1 MSLESDVGNLVTQTN
16 KLIDYFGAKKSDID
30 KAVAAAI
37 AAAPET
43 SRSWYVDP
51 VNGLDTNP
59 GTQLLPFKTI
69 NKAISATPPSGVCT
83 AYVMD
88 DYDLTAGIGSQCSV
102 LILSGVAKN
111 GVRPKLKPKYVTST
125 DANNVTT
132 TNMTGLNMYLA
143 SNLISIR
150 DMDIYLP
157 SPAGFNPAPNNSRAG
172 SFFRGFSSVN
182 VPTVFNVSLENVAV
196 TMAPDWFGNF
206 IGVTASS
213 VILATTNVQF
223 PSGFAGRYVSNV
235 AAGALV
241 KDLGHVMSNL
251 ASL

>member
-1 MSLESDVGNLVTQTN
+1 MSLESDVANLVTQTN
-16 KLIDYFGAKKSDID
+16 SLLSYFQTRKAGIDA
-30 KAVAAAI
+30 AVAAAI

-51 VNGLDTNP
+51 VNGLDTNK
-59 GTQLLPFKTI
+59 GTQAEPFKTI
-69 NKAISATPPSGVCT
+69 NKAIAVTPPSGVCT
-83 AYVMD
+83 AYIMD
-88 DYDLTAGIGSQCSV
+88 DYDMPAGIGSLNSV
-102 LILSGVAKN
+102 LIMIGVAKN

-125 DANNVTT
+125 DANSVTT
-132 TNMTGLNMYLA
+132 TNMTGFNMYLA

-157 SPAGFNPAPNNSRAG
+157 SPAGLNPAPNNARAG

-196 TMAPDWFGNF
+196 TMAADWFGNF
-206 IGVTASS
+206 IGVTSSS
-213 VILATTNVQF
+213 VVLATTNVSF

>member
-1 MSLESDVGNLVTQTN
+1 MSLESDVANLVTQTN
-16 KLIDYFGAKKSDID
+16 KLIDYFGTKKSEID

-69 NKAISATPPSGVCT
+69 NKAIAVTPPSGVCT

-88 DYDLTAGIGSQCSV
+88 DYDMPAGIGSLNSV

-157 SPAGFNPAPNNSRAG
+157 SPAGFNPAPNNARAG

>member
-1 MSLESDVGNLVTQTN
+1 MSLESDVGNLVTQTTA
-16 KLIDYFGAKKSDID
+16 LIDYFKTRKAGID
-30 KAVAAAI
+30 AAVQAAI
-37 AAAPET
+37 GAVPDT

-51 VNGLDTNP
+51 VNGQDTND
-59 GTQLLPFKTI
+59 GSQAKPFKTI
-69 NKAISATPPSGVCT
+69 NKAIGNTPSSGVCT

-88 DYDLTAGIGSQCSV
+88 DYDMPAGIGSTCSV

-111 GVRPKLKPKYVTST
+111 GVRPKLKPKYITST
-125 DANNVTT
+125 DANNITT
-132 TNMTGLNMYLA
+132 SNMTGFNMYLA

-150 DMDIYLP
+150 DMDIVLP
-157 SPAGFNPAPNNSRAG
+157 SPAGINPAPNNARAG
-172 SFFRGFSSVN
+172 AFFRGFSSVN

-196 TMAPDWFGNF
+196 TMAADWFGNF
-206 IGVTASS
+206 IGLTSS
-213 VILATTNVQF
+213 SLILATTNVQF
-223 PSGFAGRYVSNV
+223 PSGFAGKYVSNV

>member
-1 MSLESDVGNLVTQTN
+1 MSLETDVAALVTQTT
-16 KLIDYFGAKKSDID
+16 KLIDYFGTKKSDID

-51 VNGLDTNP
+51 VNGLDTNA
-59 GTQLLPFKTI
+59 GTQAAPLKTI
-69 NKAISATPPSGVCT
+69 NRAIAMTPPSGVCT
-83 AYVMD
+83 AYILD
-88 DYDLTAGIGSQCSV
+88 DYDMPAGIGSLNSV
-102 LILSGVAKN
+102 LILIGVAKN
-111 GVRPKLKPKYVTST
+111 GVRPKLKPKYITST
-125 DANNVTT
+125 DAAQITT
-132 TNMTGLNMYLA
+132 TNMTGFNMYLA
-143 SNLISIR
+143 SNLISFR
-150 DMDIYLP
+150 DIDIYLP
-157 SPAGFNPAPNNSRAG
+157 SPAGFTPAPNNARAG

-196 TMAPDWFGNF
+196 TMAADWFGNF
-206 IGVTASS
+206 IGVTSSS

-223 PSGFAGRYVSNV
+223 PSGFAGRYISNV

>member
-1 MSLESDVGNLVTQTN
+1 MSLESDVANLVTQTN
-16 KLIDYFGAKKSDID
+16 SLLAYFQTRKAGIDA
-30 KAVAAAI
+30 AVAAAI
-37 AAAPET
+37 AASPET

-51 VNGLDTNP
+51 VNGLDTNK
-59 GTQLLPFKTI
+59 GTQAEPFKTI
-69 NKAISATPPSGVCT
+69 NKAIAVTPPSGVCT

-88 DYDLTAGIGSQCSV
+88 DYDMPAGIGSLNSV
-102 LILSGVAKN
+102 LILVGVAKN
-111 GVRPKLKPKYVTST
+111 GVRPKLKPKYITST
-125 DANNVTT
+125 DANNITT
-132 TNMTGLNMYLA
+132 TNMTGFNMYLA

-157 SPAGFNPAPNNSRAG
+157 SPAGFTPAPNNARAG

-196 TMAPDWFGNF
+196 TMAADWFGNF
-206 IGVTASS
+206 IGVTSSS
-213 VILATTNVQF
+213 VVLATTNVSF

>member
-1 MSLESDVGNLVTQTN
+1 MSLESDVANLVTQTN
-16 KLIDYFGAKKSDID
+16 SLLSYFQTRKAGIDA
-30 KAVAAAI
+30 AVAAAI
-37 AAAPET
+37 AASPET

-51 VNGLDTNP
+51 VNGLDTNK
-59 GTQLLPFKTI
+59 GTQAEPFKTI
-69 NKAISATPPSGVCT
+69 NRAIAVTPPSGVCT

-88 DYDLTAGIGSQCSV
+88 DYDMPAGIGSLNSV
-102 LILSGVAKN
+102 LILVGVAKN
-111 GVRPKLKPKYVTST
+111 GVRPKLKPKYITST
-125 DANNVTT
+125 DANNITT
-132 TNMTGLNMYLA
+132 TNMTGFNMYLA

-157 SPAGFNPAPNNSRAG
+157 SPAGFNPAPNNARAG

-196 TMAPDWFGNF
+196 TMAADWFGNF
-206 IGVTASS
+206 IGVTSSS
-213 VILATTNVQF
+213 VVLATTNVSF